1 MEQRGTEAEDERGSV
16 DEAPRQTRMHRRLGR
31 RLPLG
36 GLIGAVAGLGLGAV
50 LGFVLFDRAA
60 AILTSI
66 FVAGLFGLA
75 AGMLIA
81 GYSSLESPDPGDEPS
96 DTAHPIA
103 DRTEAVREEVPN
115 VERTEPR
122 NPERTH

>member
-1 MEQRGTEAEDERGSV
+1 MEPGAEAETTRGTV
-16 DEAPRQTRMHRRLGR
+16 DETPRQARLHRRFGR

-36 GLIGAVAGLGLGAV
+36 GLIGAIVGFGLGAV
-50 LGFVLFDRAA
+50 LGFALFDRTA

-66 FVAGLFGLA
+66 FVAGLFGVA

-96 DTAHPIA
+96 DTARPIA
-103 DRTEAVREEVPN
+103 DRPEVVREEDPN
-115 VERTEPR
+115 VKRADPLDPDR
-122 NPERTH
+122 RH